1 MRRPSLVGAHFQS
14 LTMKKAILN
23 LLRHAPDRPAIA
35 STPPVITSAPTP
47 SRRDFLQK
55 SALGG
60 LSVGLVFDRLKS
72 PFAVDQELE
81 FTTQRVNRLAAPSD
95 LKITDLR
102 IAHLA
107 GVPFTSPIIRID
119 TNQGLVGWGE
129 VRDGASPNYA
139 LMLKSRLLGK
149 NPCNVEQLFK
159 LIKPFGGHGRAAG
172 GVCGVEMAL
181 WDLAGKAYNVPVY
194 QMLGGKY
201 RDYVRVYAD
210 TPEGKTYDD
219 FAVNMKKRAD
229 QGFTFLKMDFGIG
242 MLAGQKG
249 MLVGGDVWD
258 VANQYGNSQTSK
270 VGNYG
275 MTRHP
280 FTRIQVTKKGI
291 DKLAEHVGRV
301 RDIVGYD
308 TPLAADHFGHFD
320 VNTAIQ
326 MGKAMEPFRLAWLE
340 DLVPWFYGDQ
350 WKQITEAID
359 TPTLTGEDIFLKE
372 EFIKLIDKRA
382 VDMIHPDL
390 ASSGGILETKKIG
403 DYAEESGIPMAMH
416 FAGSPICMMAN
427 VHCAAATENF
437 VALEHHGVDVD
448 GWEDIV
454 TGMKPIVEKGFV
466 KVPDKPGLGVEL
478 NEDVAK
484 RFLKKGSTWFA
495 PTDVWNTKD
504 SWDREWS

>member
-1 MRRPSLVGAHFQS
+1 
-14 LTMKKAILN
+14 MKKAILD
-23 LLRHAPDRPAIA
+23 LLRQAPDRPALV
-35 STPPVITSAPTP
+35 STPPLTTGSAPP
-47 SRRDFLQK
+47 SRRDFIQK

-72 PFAVDQELE
+72 AFAVDQELE

-194 QMLGGKY
+194 QMLGGKF

-437 VALEHHGVDVD
+437 VALEHHGVDVN

-454 TGMKPIVEKGFV
+454 TGLKPIVEKGFV

-484 RFLKKGSTWFA
+484 KFLKKGSTWFA